1 MDTTTLLTTI
11 ATSIDF
17 DRSSVLWALIVG
29 VILAFLLG
37 AGMGAN
43 DVSNAFGTSV
53 GSKVVTVIQAYILAT
68 IFETLGAVLVG
79 WSVTDTMRKGIID
92 TSLYSNDAMELLV
105 GQVAILGGCAA
116 WLMLATAL
124 HMPVSTTHSLMGAT
138 LGFSL
143 TRKGFQGVQWK
154 MLGKVVL
161 YLDRLAMWQ
170 SILIALGFGIVAA
183 LIIQFI
189 VKPRLRARIANSS
202 SNHNIKQ
209 METVESETEKKIDV
223 ESQTTKR
230 SSGIKSFFNWLLPDR
245 TRESCPETVRLFGT
259 IQLFTACCA
268 GFAHGANDVSNAIAP
283 LAALISIYKS
293 KNVQQNE
300 EVPIYVILYGVLA
313 ICAGL
318 WLLGHRVIKTVGTK
332 MSEINPA
339 SGFTIEFGAAMTAL
353 LASKAGLPISTTH
366 CLVGSVVIVGIVKS
380 RDGVKWGIFRNIVIS
395 WVVTLPVSG
404 LISAGIMYLIGFSL

>member
-17 DRSSVLWALIVG
+17 DRSAVLWALIVG

-79 WSVTDTMRKGIID
+79 WSVTDTMRKGIVD

-116 WLMLATAL
+116 WLMLATAF

-154 MLGKVVL
+154 MLGKIVASWFVSPLLSGTISAVLYCLVDHLVLRREHPLESGLHLLPIFYFACITFITFAVTYDGSKLL
-161 YLDRLAMWQ
+161 YLDRLAVWQ
-170 SILIALGFGIVAA
+170 SILIALGFGIVTA

-245 TRESCPETVRLFGT
+245 TRENCPETVRLFGT

-268 GFAHGANDVSNAIAP
+268 GFAHGANDV
-283 LAALISIYKS
+283 
-293 KNVQQNE
+293 
-300 EVPIYVILYGVLA
+300 
-313 ICAGL
+313 
-318 WLLGHRVIKTVGTK
+318 R
-332 MSEINPA
+332 
-339 SGFTIEFGAAMTAL
+339 
-353 LASKAGLPISTTH
+353 
-366 CLVGSVVIVGIVKS
+366 
-380 RDGVKWGIFRNIVIS
+380 
-395 WVVTLPVSG
+395 
-404 LISAGIMYLIGFSL
+404 